1 MTNYKVLVGGL
12 TLLYSLNVTL
22 CIPLHE
28 FYPFGGDAPEAVHKL
43 ADGREK
49 FSRPVYIAEA
59 VRFYGEPQHT
69 IFVSSYIVIASYVAL
84 IAS

>member
-1 MTNYKVLVGGL
+1 MTNYKVLVAGL
-12 TLLYSLNVTL
+12 MLFYSLNVTL

-49 FSRPVYIAEA
+49 FSRPFHVTEA
-59 VRFYGEPQHT
+59 IRFYGEPQNT
-69 IFVSSYIVIASYVAL
+69 VFVSSDISQYTYRRL
-84 IAS
+84 